1 MIIIFRKSKLIL
13 AFLFILLGVFGVNL
27 LKNAGEAV
35 IVSSVPNFGKRV
47 VLDAGHGIPDGGAVA
62 EDGTE
67 EADINLKI
75 TSFLQGFLEKGGSY
89 VTLTRADEN
98 GIFDEDAKNIKQK
111 KRSDIKNREKMM
123 NGSDADV
130 FISIH
135 LNKFP
140 ENKYSGPQV
149 FHSKNEESKLL
160 AEKIQKRMIEFLNPD
175 SKREIKPSGGE
186 IYLLKNAKIPAVL
199 VECGFLSNPKELSLL
214 KDEEYQKQTAW
225 AIYCGICDYFA
236 GGDT

>member
-1 MIIIFRKSKLIL
+1 MILIFRKSKLIL
-13 AFLFILLGVFGVNL
+13 SFLFILLGVFGVNFL
-27 LKNAGEAV
+27 NDARETA
-35 IVSSVPNFGKRV
+35 IVSTIPNFGKKV
-47 VLDAGHGIPDGGAVA
+47 VLDAGHGTPDGGAVA
-62 EDGTE
+62 DDGTE

-89 VTLTRADEN
+89 VTLTRADKN
-98 GIFDEDAKNIKQK
+98 GIFDDDAKNIKQK

-123 NGSDADV
+123 NDGDADIFV
-130 FISIH
+130 SIH

-140 ENKYSGPQV
+140 ESKYSGPQV
-149 FHSKNEESKLL
+149 FHSKNEESRLL
-160 AEKIQKRMIEFLNPD
+160 AEKIQNRMIEFLNPD

-199 VECGFLSNPKELSLL
+199 VECGFLSNPKELTLL